1 MASMIPSKRPSSR
14 DAAGVQKK
22 PKQSVNQDQV
32 EKMLTEARAR
42 AAAVAAKLNS
52 AKAIPPPPP
61 PAVVPQPPTASAQTA
76 ADRIAAMKARVSGA
90 VSRSSGLAASVP
102 NRPQGSAYRR
112 DEPEM
117 EEASKARGGLDV
129 GLHPALLGDGGDAGS
144 AKRGKGGM
152 QPKFATTMANRRSKG
167 KAEKRQLEIQ
177 GPSPD
182 MTDPSKN
189 PYFDPNLASKVVAP
203 RRISKTLV
211 FNQKGKYIEQ
221 ANALRRQAALEAMKK
236 RIAEAARKVGI
247 DEDMHADKAFA
258 VSCYMSLLYKELV
271 TNIPLLKHEP
281 PPEIEWWDQ
290 GLTTASSYESITPGT
305 LLITVPDTIVTH
317 YVQHPVLLSPPQDKL
332 APPLKPFP
340 LTKKE
345 QKKVRR
351 QRRAEALKEKQAK
364 VRLGLEPPP
373 PPKIKKSNL
382 MRVLGEEAVKD
393 PTAVEAR
400 VNREIRERHETHLKM
415 NEERMLSKEQRLE
428 KLVANQEKDLARGI
442 HVLVFRIETL
452 ANGRHRYKININA
465 DQHALTGICIL
476 NPKFNLVIVEGGQ
489 HSITK
494 FKKLMMNR
502 IDWKETITAREGS
515 KEPEGDAGAEE
526 GQAVDMTRNM
536 CTLVWEGEVRQKGF
550 KRFTTE
556 RFPSDALARERLE
569 RARME
574 YMWTQAK
581 NAVSKET

>member
-1 MASMIPSKRPSSR
+1 MVPSKRPPEDDPSISS
-14 DAAGVQKK
+14 KK
-22 PKQSVNQDQV
+22 PKQEVDQ
-32 EKMLTEARAR
+32 ERIQKMLAEARAR
-42 AAAVAAKLNS
+42 AAAVAAKLNNNARIS
-52 AKAIPPPPP
+52 APSSASPTPPPAPPP
-61 PAVVPQPPTASAQTA
+61 PAAQSA
-76 ADRIAAMKARVSGA
+76 ADRIAAMRARVSGA
-90 VSRSSGLAASVP
+90 VSRSSGLAAGGP
-102 NRPQGSAYRR
+102 PRPPPSAYRR
-112 DEPEM
+112 EEPDM

-144 AKRGKGGM
+144 AKRGKGGIP
-152 QPKFATTMANRRSKG
+152 PKFATTMANRRAKG
-167 KAEKRQLEIQ
+167 KAGKKQLEIQ

-203 RRISKTLV
+203 RRISKALS

-258 VSCYMSLLYKELV
+258 VSFLYSLCIYKLADSLLQR
-271 TNIPLLKHEP
+271 EP

-290 GLTTASSYESITPGT
+290 GLTTAPSYDAITPES
-305 LLITVPDTIVTH
+305 LLILTADTIVTH
-317 YVQHPVLLSPPQDKL
+317 YVQHPVLLAPPQDQL
-332 APPLKPFP
+332 APSMKPLP
-340 LTKKE
+340 LTKTE
-345 QKKVRR
+345 RKKVRR
-351 QRRAEALKEKQAK
+351 QRRAEALKEMQAK

-400 VNREIRERHETHLKM
+400 VNREIKERHENHLRA
-415 NEERMLSKEQRLE
+415 NEERKLTKEQRRA
-428 KLVANQEKDLARGI
+428 KLAANQEKDLARGI

-465 DQHALTGICIL
+465 EQLVLTGICIL
-476 NPKFNLVIVEGGQ
+476 NPKFNLVIVEGGI

-494 FKKLMMNR
+494 FRKLMVNR
-502 IDWKETITAREGS
+502 IDWKESITAREGS
-515 KEPEGDAGAEE
+515 KGVESDAEAGEE
-526 GQAVDMTRNM
+526 GQAVDMTKNM

-556 RFPSDALARERLE
+556 RVPSDALAKERLE
-569 RARME
+569 RAKME
-574 YMWTQAK
+574 YMWTQAR
-581 NAVSKET
+581 NAVAKEG

>member
-1 MASMIPSKRPSSR
+1 MASMVPSKRPPEEDPSISS
-14 DAAGVQKK
+14 KK
-22 PKQSVNQDQV
+22 PKQDVDQ
-32 EKMLTEARAR
+32 ERIQKMLAEARAR

-52 AKAIPPPPP
+52 NLRISAPSSASPTPPPT
-61 PAVVPQPPTASAQTA
+61 PAPAPQSA
-76 ADRIAAMKARVSGA
+76 ADRIAAMRARVSGA
-90 VSRSSGLAASVP
+90 VSRSSGLAASGSP
-102 NRPQGSAYRR
+102 RPPVSAYSRR
-112 DEPEM
+112 EEPDM

-144 AKRGKGGM
+144 AKRGKGGIP
-152 QPKFATTMANRRSKG
+152 PKFATTMANRRAKG
-167 KAEKRQLEIQ
+167 KAEKKQLEIQ

-182 MTDPSKN
+182 MTDPTKN

-203 RRISKTLV
+203 RRISKALA

-247 DEDMHADKAFA
+247 DEDMHADKAF
-258 VSCYMSLLYKELV
+258 SR
-271 TNIPLLKHEP
+271 EP

-290 GLTTASSYESITPGT
+290 GLTTASSYEAITPGS
-305 LLITVPDTIVTH
+305 LLISVPDTIVTH
-317 YVQHPVLLSPPQDKL
+317 YVQHPVLLAPPQDQL
-332 APPLKPFP
+332 APPMKPFP

-400 VNREIRERHETHLKM
+400 VNREIKERHEEHLKA
-415 NEERMLSKEQRLE
+415 NEERKLSKEQRHE
-428 KLVANQEKDLARGI
+428 KLAANQEKDLARGI

-465 DQHALTGICIL
+465 EQLALTGICIL
-476 NPKFNLVIVEGGQ
+476 NPKFNLVIVEGGI
-489 HSITK
+489 HAITK
-494 FKKLMMNR
+494 FRKLMLNR
-502 IDWKETITAREGS
+502 IDWKESITAREGS
-515 KEPEGDAGAEE
+515 KDPEGDAGAEE
-526 GQAVDMTRNM
+526 EGQAVDMTKNM

-556 RFPSDALARERLE
+556 RIPSDALARERLE

-581 NAVSKET
+581 NAVAKEV

>member
-1 MASMIPSKRPSSR
+1 MASMVPSKRPPEEEPSISS
-14 DAAGVQKK
+14 KK
-22 PKQSVNQDQV
+22 PKQGVDQ
-32 EKMLTEARAR
+32 ERIQKMLAEARAR

-52 AKAIPPPPP
+52 NVRISAPSSASPTPPPAPPP
-61 PAVVPQPPTASAQTA
+61 PAAQSA
-76 ADRIAAMKARVSGA
+76 ADRIAAMRARVSGA
-90 VSRSSGLAASVP
+90 VSRSSGLAAGGP
-102 NRPQGSAYRR
+102 PRPPPSAHRR
-112 DEPEM
+112 EEPDM
-117 EEASKARGGLDV
+117 EEVSKARGGLDV

-144 AKRGKGGM
+144 AKRGKGGIP
-152 QPKFATTMANRRSKG
+152 PKFATTMANRRAKG
-167 KAEKRQLEIQ
+167 KTGKKQLEIQ
-177 GPSPD
+177 GPSAD

-203 RRISKTLV
+203 RRMSKALA

-258 VSCYMSLLYKELV
+258 R
-271 TNIPLLKHEP
+271 EP

-290 GLTTASSYESITPGT
+290 GLTTASSYEAITPET
-305 LLITVPDTIVTH
+305 LLISAADTIVTY
-317 YVQHPVLLSPPQDKL
+317 YVQHPVLLAPPQDQL
-332 APPLKPFP
+332 APAMKPFP

-400 VNREIRERHETHLKM
+400 VNREIKERHEGHLKA
-415 NEERMLSKEQRLE
+415 NEERKLTKEQRHEQLA
-428 KLVANQEKDLARGI
+428 ANQEKDLARGI

-465 DQHALTGICIL
+465 EQLALTGICIL
-476 NPKFNLVIVEGGQ
+476 NPKFNLVIVEGGI

-494 FKKLMMNR
+494 FRKLMVNR
-502 IDWKETITAREGS
+502 IDWKEGITAREGS
-515 KEPEGDAGAEE
+515 KGVEGDAGAEEE
-526 GQAVDMTRNM
+526 GQAVDMTKNM

-556 RFPSDALARERLE
+556 RVPSDALARERLE

-581 NAVSKET
+581 NAVAKEG